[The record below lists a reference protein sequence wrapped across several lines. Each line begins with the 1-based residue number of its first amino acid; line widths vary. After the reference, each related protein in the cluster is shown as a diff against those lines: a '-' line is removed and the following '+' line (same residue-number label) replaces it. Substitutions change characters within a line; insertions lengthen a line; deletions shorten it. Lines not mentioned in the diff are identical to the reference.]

1 MKKQALKYSVFH
13 VEGGLGKNVAA
24 TAVAKTIKDNFPERQ
39 LIIVASYP
47 EVFLNLD
54 FVDRVFRIGITPYF
68 YSDYIDGKDT
78 LIFKHEPYFTQSHI
92 QKNTNLIE
100 SWCKLYQLEYSG
112 QKPILNIPSRIKD
125 LTKNQYGNNVPTM
138 IIHSNGGVFQGQKY
152 PYAWTRDMPKKLVEL
167 IVQTF
172 SHKYRIL
179 QICRDQQNVVNGVQ
193 AILQPMSNLE
203 LFSLLYLSERRL
215 LIDSSL
221 QHAAAALD
229 LPSTVLWI
237 GTSPK
242 IFGYD
247 LHTNIIANEPKIKPK
262 LVDSYLFDYSFEGR
276 IHEYP
281 YMEDEPVFNI
291 EEVIESLR

>member
-1 MKKQALKYSVFH
+1 MKFSVFH

-24 TAVAKTIKDNFPERQ
+24 TAVAKAIKDTHPDRE
-39 LIIVASYP
+39 LIVVASYP
-47 EVFLNLD
+47 EVFLHLG
-54 FVDRVFRIGITPYF
+54 FVDKAFRIGLTPYF

-78 LIFKHEPYFTQSHI
+78 LLFKHEPYFTQSHI
-92 QKNTNLIE
+92 QKKKSLIE
-100 SWCKLYQLEYSG
+100 SWCNLYQLEYKG

-125 LTKNQYGNNVPTM
+125 LIKNQYGDNVPTM

-152 PYAWTRDMPKKLVEL
+152 PYAWTRDMPKKLVEV
-167 IVQTF
+167 IVNTF
-172 SHKYRIL
+172 GSKYRIL

-193 AILQPMSNLE
+193 PILQPMSNLE
-203 LFSLLYLSERRL
+203 LFSLLHLSEKRL

-229 LPSTVLWI
+229 LPSTVLWV

-242 IFGYD
+242 VFGYD
-247 LHTNIIANEPKIKPK
+247 IHTNILANEPKIKPK

-281 YMEDEPVFNI
+281 YMEDEPVFNV
-291 EEVIESLR
+291 EQVIESLK